1 MADDPCEARAI
12 SRVIDVDGIPGLS
25 GCWLYIAKCLSRV
38 RTRTY
43 VCWVGKKAGESVTW
57 KEKESKKEKS
67 QGKERE
73 RERDQGETG
82 ERIRTRGRAETSTL
96 SLCMRLRL
104 HIRTSLYRVSHVT
117 CPLGVKLQIY
127 VHCSILCKHLSFL

>member
-73 RERDQGETG
+73 RSRGNRRENQNERESRNVDSLSMYASTFAHTYLAVQGESRNLST
-82 ERIRTRGRAETSTL
+82 RSKTSDIRAL
-96 SLCMRLRL
+96 LNIM
-104 HIRTSLYRVSHVT
+104 
-117 CPLGVKLQIY
+117 
-127 VHCSILCKHLSFL
+127 